1 MKFRY
6 TKEVGVK
13 YQWKLNVFRGWS
25 LMSSCT
31 ASRPQPILLGGFLVK
46 NTQFIIPMSLW
57 HLMLWLDF
65 MPIVAGGTKRGWT
78 TSFLPQ
84 LCWLS
89 ARPNLPSLY
98 KPMNLPRSIAS
109 TNQHLTILHLT
120 CLLTKSMSCWWLADP
135 PFSQVQRNP
144 HVG

>member
-1 MKFRY
+1 MCLG
-6 TKEVGVK
+6 VGH
-13 YQWKLNVFRGWS
+13 S
-25 LMSSCT
+25 CTSSCT
-31 ASRPQPILLGGFLVK
+31 ASRPQPT
-46 NTQFIIPMSLW
+46 NTFRRFPSQKHSFHHEIPMSLW

-65 MPIVAGGTKRGWT
+65 MPIVAGCTKRGWT